1 MTKETIQELEY
12 ILREQQSMLNAF
24 VTNLAQV
31 SRQLREVTD
40 LLDEVKY
47 ASEYQTNLT
56 Q

>member
-12 ILREQQSMLNAF
+12 ILREQQAMLTEFAS
-24 VTNLAQV
+24 NLAQV

-47 ASEYQTNLT
+47 ASEHQATA
-56 Q
+56 